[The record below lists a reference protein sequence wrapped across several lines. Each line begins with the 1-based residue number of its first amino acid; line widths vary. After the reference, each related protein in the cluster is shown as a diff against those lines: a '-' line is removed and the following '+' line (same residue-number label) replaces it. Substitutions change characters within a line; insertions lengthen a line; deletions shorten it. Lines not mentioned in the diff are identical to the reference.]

1 MIWGPGID
9 LRTPWKIFS
18 LRPWLLVGI
27 GGSKWHIPV
36 QPAGEVETVLQSLS
50 CGGLFFWGVL
60 TEVAITSALSS
71 SSSIHLL
78 HLFNSWKLNLT
89 LGYFLL
95 STGKIPV
102 VAKPLRT
109 LFVKLSFHT
118 AANSSTNSDLDKYL
132 RFPPIPDLST
142 KIVLHFFFSG
152 PKQVTSSGWRMSV
165 TWGGNFEIMIFSSIA
180 ALIIS
185 VETWLK
191 WPSRRRSRGRSAIVV
206 PKFLKH

>member
-1 MIWGPGID
+1 MTWGPGID

-27 GGSKWHIPV
+27 GGSKWHIPG

-60 TEVAITSALSS
+60 TEVVITSALS

-78 HLFNSWKLNLT
+78 HLFNTRELT
-89 LGYFLL
+89 LALGYFLL

-102 VAKPLRT
+102 VAKPLQT
-109 LFVKLSFHT
+109 LFSVKLSFHT

-132 RFPPIPDLST
+132 RFPPIPGLST
-142 KIVLHFFFSG
+142 SKVLHFFFSG

-165 TWGGNFEIMIFSSIA
+165 TWSENFKIIFSSIA

-185 VETWLK
+185 ADTWLK
-191 WPSRRRSRGRSAIVV
+191 WPSRRRSRGHSAIVLA
-206 PKFLKH
+206 KFLII